1 MEFVLKEKFYLPIVY
16 IVIGMLLY
24 SLLKKVTNKLSRH
37 IKTSKGI
44 TKRKDTIVS
53 LINNLIKYI
62 IAIFII
68 LSILKVYGV
77 DTSSIVAS
85 LGIIAAIVGLAFQ
98 DILKDLFAGI
108 SIIFD
113 NLYAIGDYISVN
125 GFTGEVID
133 LGLKTT
139 KIKSYTGEVKMLSN
153 SVITEVTNYSLEQA
167 NLVLDINVSYNTD
180 IDKLENILQ
189 ELNEKVSKYEEVTGK
204 LELLGI
210 EELASSSVVY
220 RVAIKCKPM
229 SQYGLKRKLLKL
241 IKQELDKNHIE
252 IPYSKLDVNVR
263 RDKSE

>member
-1 MEFVLKEKFYLPIVY
+1 
-16 IVIGMLLY
+16 
-24 SLLKKVTNKLSRH
+24 
-37 IKTSKGI
+37 
-44 TKRKDTIVS
+44 
-53 LINNLIKYI
+53 
-62 IAIFII
+62 
-68 LSILKVYGV
+68 
-77 DTSSIVAS
+77 
-85 LGIIAAIVGLAFQ
+85 
-98 DILKDLFAGI
+98 
-108 SIIFD
+108 
-113 NLYAIGDYISVN
+113 
-125 GFTGEVID
+125 
-133 LGLKTT
+133 
-139 KIKSYTGEVKMLSN
+139 MLSN